1 MQVSFRTV
9 GKIDASKGDTIGQC
23 QITLDDREAM
33 KLLHALARA
42 GWGQSESLIMTALQ
56 LGDDELFKMLTDD
69 ITSRGEMLTFIL
81 NLMLQIVQG
90 GRAHLKQ
97 CSTHNSH

>member
-9 GKIDASKGDTIGQC
+9 GTVDVANGGKIGQC